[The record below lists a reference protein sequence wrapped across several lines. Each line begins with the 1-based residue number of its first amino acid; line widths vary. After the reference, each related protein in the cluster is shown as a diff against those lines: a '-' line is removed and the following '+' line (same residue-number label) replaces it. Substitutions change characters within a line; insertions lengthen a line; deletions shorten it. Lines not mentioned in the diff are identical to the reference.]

1 LTLTGAFD
9 GIPGF
14 LSEAALGKVNDI
26 LDHPSLFVDWDQVA
40 IGSGYT
46 RTAFMYDGELCV
58 IGSRV
63 VNDEIE
69 TRTRTPFPVL
79 VKIHRDELDDLSASS
94 HGATSF
100 S

>member
-1 LTLTGAFD
+1 
-9 GIPGF
+9 
-14 LSEAALGKVNDI
+14 
-26 LDHPSLFVDWDQVA
+26 
-40 IGSGYT
+40 
-46 RTAFMYDGELCV
+46 MYDGELGV
-58 IGSRV
+58 IGRGV

-79 VKIHRDELDDLSASS
+79 VKIHQDELDDLSASS